1 MRICDICKKNGVRY
15 ETYATTS
22 EDGDGYKLEL
32 CGSCYMKLQQKKC
45 YHDYLSYK
53 ETVEEIT
60 GETPKK
66 KSWWNI
72 FNKENRP
79 C

>member
-1 MRICDICKKNGVRY
+1 MRICDICKTNGVRY
-15 ETYATTS
+15 TPYVITNEKG
-22 EDGDGYKLEL
+22 EGKNLEL
-32 CGSCYMKLQQKKC
+32 CFSCYHKFDERLK
-45 YHDYLSYK
+45 HHAYLAYK

-72 FNKENRP
+72 FKR
-79 C
+79 